1 MRHVSIDGITDI
13 SIRMDLEHYD
23 FFINSETLCIHSNPK
38 MLHCSYR
45 RDFGSEVTIWYDNG
59 LRHRSRAVG
68 IHTCGVAAFSLCARE
83 PENKTDGRTD
93 GGNLRVRFFHLYLS
107 IMLTGLF
114 NRRDTSETLANAR
127 EKPERSFGT
136 RVLQVEID
144 II

>member
-1 MRHVSIDGITDI
+1 MRHASIDGITDI

-83 PENKTDGRTD
+83 PENKTDGRTEETS
-93 GGNLRVRFFHLYLS
+93 GCGFFIFTSPLCSLVF
-107 IMLTGLF
+107 LTGVI
-114 NRRDTSETLANAR
+114 RR
-127 EKPERSFGT
+127 KP
-136 RVLQVEID
+136 
-144 II
+144 